1 MGRPPRGGQP
11 SAASA
16 NLPCYPMSSV
26 RLLDQFRISAAMRP
40 YVLRVRL
47 RGSDFNFGSDPETA
61 AAFTKRIGE
70 MRRILAKKGIPV
82 AVANRAILKTLE
94 AAVDFQLAELR
105 YRSLKAMEQQSH
117 DTLDLLIETLKQLR
131 EAIAKLPPR
140 SRGELNGRISAT
152 IRQPAFDTEVFIDL
166 IQTIA
171 AALTELSPQRRAR
184 DALAIIYRG
193 PTEGERSPIV
203 DLWEAMPAT
212 TRVRVEALTKQAKPS
227 TSLVTWLN
235 QLVDLL
241 YRERPE
247 RKRGAPRSITR
258 VFTSRTAAIW
268 RMLRLN
274 AGLAYDFFLHP
285 GTDDQIMRGGRIES
299 SFQRYCHAALA
310 AVGDSTEVS
319 ARQVS
324 NYKRKRR
331 S

>member
-1 MGRPPRGGQP
+1 
-11 SAASA
+11 
-16 NLPCYPMSSV
+16 
-26 RLLDQFRISAAMRP
+26 
-40 YVLRVRL
+40 
-47 RGSDFNFGSDPETA
+47 
-61 AAFTKRIGE
+61 
-70 MRRILAKKGIPV
+70 
-82 AVANRAILKTLE
+82 
-94 AAVDFQLAELR
+94 
-105 YRSLKAMEQQSH
+105 MEQQSH

-184 DALAIIYRG
+184 DELAIIYRG

>member
-1 MGRPPRGGQP
+1 M
-11 SAASA
+11 
-16 NLPCYPMSSV
+16 
-26 RLLDQFRISAAMRP
+26 
-40 YVLRVRL
+40 LR
-47 RGSDFNFGSDPETA
+47 A

-193 PTEGERSPIV
+193 PTEGERSP
-203 DLWEAMPAT
+203 
-212 TRVRVEALTKQAKPS
+212 
-227 TSLVTWLN
+227 
-235 QLVDLL
+235 
-241 YRERPE
+241 
-247 RKRGAPRSITR
+247 
-258 VFTSRTAAIW
+258 
-268 RMLRLN
+268 
-274 AGLAYDFFLHP
+274 
-285 GTDDQIMRGGRIES
+285 
-299 SFQRYCHAALA
+299 
-310 AVGDSTEVS
+310 
-319 ARQVS
+319 
-324 NYKRKRR
+324 
-331 S
+331 